1 MAFKEYDF
9 EFTENAESDINLLTL
24 QQYEINRKSS

>member
-9 EFTENAESDINLLTL
+9 EFTETAESDINLLTL